1 MSSASKQKRKKYVDL
16 HVIVTIMSSIIV
28 PVCLCSTLL
37 DCLHV
42 FFFFLITL
50 IIPVCI
56 ESPIECL
63 ETRSIIQ

>member
-1 MSSASKQKRKKYVDL
+1 LFKLIIGFFFHTGECKRRTMSSASKQKRKKYVDL

-42 FFFFLITL
+42 FLVFFWL
-50 IIPVCI
+50 
-56 ESPIECL
+56 
-63 ETRSIIQ
+63 R